1 MAVWGCRWPRDP
13 ARSREPAPPW
23 LKGPLGPGE
32 PDRLTYVLC
41 LRDPGAGDG
50 LIGTDLVGVIQL
62 LEGGVLRGF
71 QELPWGEGWGRVSTM
86 VAGPQRGLPTTFA
99 RLPSSLRNSLAL
111 LPSKFPHSPHI
122 LPMCFFSTR
131 TWRGQAPPSGGRG
144 GAQDSQGPRTPR
156 KLLTPAP
163 GAQSTPHGRV
173 LAPCHPRVCP
183 PGSSQGTSIR
193 ARWRELSQQ
202 KAQAPGRA
210 QGPNPQEGSSTAQS
224 PDASSP

>member
-99 RLPSSLRNSLAL
+99 HLPSSLRNSLAL

-144 GAQDSQGPRTPR
+144 GAQDSQGPSTPR

-163 GAQSTPHGRV
+163 GAQSTPHGEGPGAMPPQGLSAR
-173 LAPCHPRVCP
+173 LLPGDLHSCSLEGTEPTKS
-183 PGSSQGTSIR
+183 PGS
-193 ARWRELSQQ
+193 W
-202 KAQAPGRA
+202 PGS
-210 QGPNPQEGSSTAQS
+210 GPQS
-224 PDASSP
+224 PGGQLHRPVP